1 MLGSSCLLEADFCH
15 AMERDEL
22 EKVGDMRWNSGEAER
37 LVCRGGP
44 APAPW
49 AALACLCIRG
59 CRVLSETILVF
70 CDSYK
75 KTAPGPGETA
85 PQTAHEKPGNM
96 TAPETP

>member
-75 KTAPGPGETA
+75 KRNPPRAPGKPRRKQHTKNRET
-85 PQTAHEKPGNM
+85 
-96 TAPETP
+96 